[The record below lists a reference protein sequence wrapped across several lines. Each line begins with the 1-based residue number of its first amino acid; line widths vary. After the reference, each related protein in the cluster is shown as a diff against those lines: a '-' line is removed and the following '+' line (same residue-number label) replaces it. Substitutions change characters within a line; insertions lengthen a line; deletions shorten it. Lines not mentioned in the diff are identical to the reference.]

1 MQTHWRLAFMFDA
14 VNGDLGRLVAAL
26 GKAAAAIRAA
36 AAGNGV
42 RIGTVIPVEDDN
54 NGSAAHD
61 AEGWC
66 TVDGAI
72 EVTIANGGEG
82 AIPDICRAIRP
93 VVDSLA
99 APGSIQVMAGAT
111 HFMVPIRP
119 GNTFLSLA
127 FRRFP
132 GTTVEEFRRWWQF
145 QHGPLAIPVLGEE
158 LLAYDQVHVDRAM
171 SAAAAEALGVAD
183 FEYDAYDNLTFASRD
198 AFLKACSDLE
208 GMTRIAADEV
218 GRIGNETRRHALM
231 LEI

>member
-14 VNGDLGRLVAAL
+14 VDGDLGRLVKEL
-26 GKAAAAIRAA
+26 GTARAAIRAA
-36 AAGNGV
+36 AAGHAV

-54 NGSAAHD
+54 HGSAAHD
-61 AEGWC
+61 ADGWR

-72 EVTIANGGEG
+72 EVTIANGNQ
-82 AIPDICRAIRP
+82 ASIPEICRAMRP
-93 VVDSLA
+93 LLTPLA
-99 APGSIQVMAGAT
+99 AAGSIEVMAGAT

-132 GTTVEEFRRWWQF
+132 GTTVDDFRRWWHD

-171 SAAAAEALGVAD
+171 SAAAAEALGVSD
-183 FEYDAYDNLTFASRD
+183 FEYDAYDNLTFASRA